1 MKFGD
6 ARLNL
11 SPEIGLEVVRCGIFD
26 RCFFKLRC
34 RPELASDRLSG
45 VAVDKVG
52 LGVYARFGDSRLN
65 SSRIIRVIALPDPFF
80 AHFCAVFNCLLQPT
94 GSR

>member
-1 MKFGD
+1 MKFRDPCSNRFG
-6 ARLNL
+6 
-11 SPEIGLEVVRCGIFD
+11 EIRPKAIGCCIFEHLCNFDKCRLEVACDVI
-26 RCFFKLRC
+26 
-34 RPELASDRLSG
+34 SG